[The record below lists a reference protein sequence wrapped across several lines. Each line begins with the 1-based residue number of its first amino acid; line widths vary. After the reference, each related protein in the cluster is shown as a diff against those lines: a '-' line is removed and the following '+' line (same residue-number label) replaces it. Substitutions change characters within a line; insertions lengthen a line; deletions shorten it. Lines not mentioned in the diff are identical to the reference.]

1 MRKLMI
7 LMAAISA
14 MAVMAVS
21 ASAASAATE
30 WTDNGTVVK
39 NGVDLT
45 EAFEGTLQFAIPNVG
60 TFGCETTVKATVKGP
75 LTAEIT
81 EYNTTTSTCKG
92 TGAFASCTVTADIS
106 NTPWTITNGA
116 TTLAVT
122 KTGGNIKVTNT
133 YGGTGCPLIGAPP
146 REFASLTI
154 TPAGTNPITSLSIS
168 GISTEGNKAVI
179 SGSVTPES
187 TKTLGLK

>member
-7 LMAAISA
+7 LMAAVA
-14 MAVMAVS
+14 ALGVMAVS
-21 ASAASAATE
+21 ASAASAANTE

-45 EAFEGTLQFAIPNVG
+45 QTFEGPLQFAVAGVG

-75 LTAEIT
+75 MTAEIT
-81 EYNTTTSTCKG
+81 EFNPTTATCKG
-92 TGAFASCTVTADIS
+92 TGAFVKCTLEVDKA
-106 NTPWTITNGA
+106 NVPWTITNGA
-116 TTLAVT
+116 ATLTVT
-122 KTGGNIKVTNT
+122 KTGGNITITNT
-133 YGGTGCPLIGAPP
+133 YGPCPLKSPLP
-146 REFASLTI
+146 LEFASITI

-168 GISTEGNKAVI
+168 GTSTSGFVA